1 MNLIISLCYSERK
14 PAKDKPTRMKT
25 PIKNKIRDCGYLGCV
40 NEITEESIVRRA
52 IVGNKH
58 YGFCSE
64 YCYEEW
70 LSMPILN

>member
-40 NEITEESIVRRA
+40 NEITEESIV
-52 IVGNKH
+52 
-58 YGFCSE
+58 
-64 YCYEEW
+64 
-70 LSMPILN
+70 